1 MEYREQVAVVDFA
14 SSHLGALKTIVTG
27 GAAVPGGPGYEDAIR
42 RWSGLAVKQA
52 GIVVFPKTAGE
63 VSRAIIY
70 ANEHSIPF
78 TVCCGGHA
86 TSGSSSIGPDGM
98 LIHLRLMQAITVDAD
113 ARTVT
118 FGGGCL
124 WRQVDA
130 ATAEHGL
137 ATPGGTVSHTGVGGL
152 ILGGGF
158 GWLSGRYGLCID
170 NLLEVE
176 VVLGNGR
183 IVTANAASEPD
194 LFWAMR
200 GAGDSFGVTTRFTS
214 RLYPQGDVWGG
225 LLEFPHE
232 RLPEIIVATN
242 EMLKKGDE
250 DQCLMVTSTYATS
263 KDPEGAERAKVATV
277 CCFYNGTAGRAE
289 GEVFKPLLSLGPHT
303 NTAKQLPYPEM
314 NQVLDDFLTYG
325 SMMRQ
330 GGTNV
335 LPPLTE
341 RVLAGAANKLFD
353 WVDEM
358 LRKSDGGFDARD
370 SIIGWELIPFDKTAS
385 VLGSATATGNRGRY
399 YNVGMVVCNNS
410 SSSSSSNGADA
421 SQDDEMRAF
430 KRQLSA
436 SIATAGFK
444 ADMVGHGGV
453 GYYVNYAE
461 EQLSAEAGFGG
472 NAKRLREL
480 KTRYD
485 PENRFRKLWRL
496 DTNV

>member
-1 MEYREQVAVVDFA
+1 MELREQGALVDFG
-14 SSHLGALKTIVTG
+14 SLHLGALKKIVTG
-27 GAAVPGGPGYEDAIR
+27 GVAIPGDPGYEDAIR
-42 RWSGLAVKQA
+42 RWSALAVKQA
-52 GIVVFPKTAGE
+52 GIVVFPTTARE
-63 VSRAIIY
+63 VSGAIVY

-98 LIHLRLMQAITVDAD
+98 LIHLRLMQAISVDAE

-124 WRQVDA
+124 WRQVDE
-130 ATAEHGL
+130 ATSEYGM
-137 ATPGGTVSHTGVGGL
+137 ATPGGTISHTGVGGL

-176 VVLGNGR
+176 VVLGDGR
-183 IVTANAASEPD
+183 IVTTNAASEPD

-200 GAGDSFGVTTRFTS
+200 GAGHSFGVATRFTS

-232 RLPEIIVATN
+232 RLAEVTAVVN
-242 EMLKKGDE
+242 EMINKGDE

-263 KDPEGAERAKVATV
+263 KDSKSTVRAKVTTV
-277 CCFYNGTAGRAE
+277 CCFYNGTAEKAE
-289 GEVFKPLLSLGPHT
+289 GEIFKPLLSLRPHT
-303 NTAKQLPYPEM
+303 STAKQLPYAEM
-314 NQVLDDFLTYG
+314 NRVLDEFLTYG

-335 LPPLTE
+335 LPHLTAQ
-341 RVLAGAANKLFD
+341 VLCGAANKLFD

-358 LRKSDGGFDARD
+358 LRKSDGRVDARD
-370 SIIGWELIPFDKTAS
+370 SIIAWELIPFDNTAS
-385 VLGSATATGNRGRY
+385 VPGSATATGNRGRY
-399 YNVGMVVCNNS
+399 YNVGMVVCNS
-410 SSSSSSNGADA
+410 SSDA

-430 KRQLSA
+430 KRELSA

-453 GYYVNYAE
+453 GHYVNYAE

-485 PENRFRKLWRL
+485 PDNRFRKLWRL

>member
-1 MEYREQVAVVDFA
+1 MEHQEQVAVVDFA
-14 SSHLGALKTIVTG
+14 SLHLGALKNVVTG
-27 GAAVPGGPGYEDAIR
+27 GAIVLGDPGYEEAIR

-52 GIVVFPKTAGE
+52 GIVVFPKTARE
-63 VSRAIIY
+63 VSGAITY
-70 ANEHSIPF
+70 ANEHTIPF

-98 LIHLRLMQAITVDAD
+98 LIHLRLMQAISVDTD
-113 ARTVT
+113 ALTVT

-176 VVLGNGR
+176 VVLGDGR
-183 IVTANAASEPD
+183 IVTANAASEAD

-200 GAGDSFGVTTRFTS
+200 GAGHSFGIATRFTS

-232 RLPEIIVATN
+232 RLPEIIVAAN
-242 EMLKKGDE
+242 EMINMGDK
-250 DQCLMVTSTYATS
+250 DQCLMVTSAYATS
-263 KDPEGAERAKVATV
+263 KDSKSTERAKVTTV
-277 CCFYNGTAGRAE
+277 CCFYNGTAEKSE
-289 GEVFKPLLSLGPHT
+289 GEVFKPLLRLRPHS
-303 NTAKQLPYPEM
+303 NTTKQLPYAEM
-314 NQVLDDFLTYG
+314 NQVLDDFLTHG

-341 RVLAGAANKLFD
+341 EVLAGAAKKLYD

-358 LRKSDGGFDARD
+358 LQKSDGVVDARD
-370 SIIGWELIPFDKTAS
+370 SIIGWELIPFEKTAS

-399 YNVGMVVCNNS
+399 YNVGMVVCS
-410 SSSSSSNGADA
+410 SDDA
-421 SQDDEMRAF
+421 SQDEEMRAF
-430 KRQLSA
+430 KRELST

-453 GYYVNYAE
+453 GHYVNYAE

-496 DTNV
+496 DTNVK